1 MKKVHI
7 RVLKKQ
13 FYPEFAEAFLVNGKS
28 VGPCPFFEEGDSFLY
43 EGSARMPENFCPWA
57 WNDIYKSVSALS
69 NGATYSDWFS
79 KNDRIVDCCTDGI
92 RPVSFLLEAEDDI
105 SVQ

>member
-13 FYPEFAEAFLVNGKS
+13 FYLEFAEAFLVNGKN
-28 VGPCPFFEEGDSFLY
+28 VGPCPFFKEGDSFLY

-69 NGATYSDWFS
+69 NGATYSDWYS
-79 KNDRIVDCCTDGI
+79 KSDRIVDCCTDGI
-92 RPVSFLLEAEDDI
+92 RPVSFLLEAVDDI
-105 SVQ
+105 PVQ